1 MSNEYYKKD
10 EQKLLIA
17 ILDKY
22 IEDNGD
28 QLVALDAYQFSSLD
42 PSLFET
48 VPRITKE
55 KVRDRQNSDSRYFGN
70 LKEKEFISGKDI
82 ASPFHFRL
90 TKSGYE
96 EGHRLKSPKLH
107 FCKEHWK
114 FLFGSLLTFISVT
127 CAILRYINCPS
138 C

>member
-28 QLVALDAYQFSSLD
+28 QLVALDVYQFSSLD
-42 PSLFET
+42 PSLFKT

-55 KVRDRQNSDSRYFGN
+55 KVHDRQNSDSRYFGN
-70 LKEKEFISGKDI
+70 LKDKEFISGKESMGSVSLI
-82 ASPFHFRL
+82 
-90 TKSGYE
+90 
-96 EGHRLKSPKLH
+96 LKSY
-107 FCKEHWK
+107 
-114 FLFGSLLTFISVT
+114 GI
-127 CAILRYINCPS
+127 AIMYLAYHGAQP
-138 C
+138 

>member
-1 MSNEYYKKD
+1 MGDQYYKKD
-10 EQKLLIA
+10 EQELLVA

-28 QLVALDAYQFSSLD
+28 QLVALDVYQISKLD
-42 PSLFET
+42 PSLFKT

-55 KVRDRQNSDSRYFGN
+55 KVLDRQNSDSRYFGN
-70 LKEKEFISGKDI
+70 LKEKEFISGKNI

-90 TKSGYE
+90 TKSGYD

-107 FCKEHWK
+107 FFKEHWK
-114 FLFGSLLTFISVT
+114 FLFG
-127 CAILRYINCPS
+127 AILSFIVAVIAVLDYIRC
-138 C
+138 

>member
-1 MSNEYYKKD
+1 MGDQYYKKD
-10 EQKLLIA
+10 EQKLLVA

-28 QLVALDAYQFSSLD
+28 HLVALDVYQISALD
-42 PSLFET
+42 PSLFKT

-55 KVRDRQNSDSRYFGN
+55 KVLDRQNSDSRYFGN
-70 LKEKEFISGKDI
+70 LKEKEFISGKNI

-90 TKSGYE
+90 TKSGYD

-107 FCKEHWK
+107 FFKEHWK
-114 FLFGSLLTFISVT
+114 FLFG
-127 CAILRYINCPS
+127 AILSFIVAVIAVLDYIRC
-138 C
+138 

>member
-42 PSLFET
+42 PSLFKT
-48 VPRITKE
+48 VP
-55 KVRDRQNSDSRYFGN
+55 
-70 LKEKEFISGKDI
+70 
-82 ASPFHFRL
+82 
-90 TKSGYE
+90 
-96 EGHRLKSPKLH
+96 
-107 FCKEHWK
+107 
-114 FLFGSLLTFISVT
+114 
-127 CAILRYINCPS
+127 
-138 C
+138 